1 MREMKN
7 AFDGLLVDWIWLR
20 KESLRLKRSQQNAAK
35 LKRKENKRL
44 KKKKQPEQNIQ
55 ELWGYY
61 QRYDTHVMRITK
73 GEERGKKYL
82 KQQ

>member
-44 KKKKQPEQNIQ
+44 KKKKTTRTKYP
-55 ELWGYY
+55 
-61 QRYDTHVMRITK
+61 RIVGLLPK
-73 GEERGKKYL
+73 V
-82 KQQ
+82 

>member
-1 MREMKN
+1 MKN

-44 KKKKQPEQNIQ
+44 KKKKNNQNKISKNC
-55 ELWGYY
+55 GA
-61 QRYDTHVMRITK
+61 TTK
-73 GEERGKKYL
+73 GMTHM
-82 KQQ
+82 

>member
-7 AFDGLLVDWIWLR
+7 GFDGLLVDWIWLR

-44 KKKKQPEQNIQ
+44 KKNQKTEYP
-55 ELWGYY
+55 
-61 QRYDTHVMRITK
+61 RIVGLLPK
-73 GEERGKKYL
+73 V
-82 KQQ
+82 